1 MKTKIC
7 YIGFVIL
14 SLLSIRTEAQQSS
27 VYSQYI
33 FNGLLINPAYAGSHV
48 EFSATLSYR
57 NQWVNFEGAPETAV
71 FSAHST
77 VKRER
82 IGLGILATS
91 DKIGSYSNN
100 GLFASYAYRIKN
112 MRGGVLSLGVQG
124 GVNNYRADYS
134 KLNLKAGQDP
144 TFAAD
149 MNEIRPNF
157 GGGVFYYDEK
167 YFAGFSVPTILK
179 TTSFMSNA
187 AQQLIQPRNYFL
199 HAGAIYPLNR
209 DETLKFSPSFLI
221 RAQDGSPLGFDLN
234 INVIFYDLISVGSSY
249 RSGDAVVAFVN
260 FKIGEKFHFSYS
272 YDMTTSE
279 INQYSMGTHEFM
291 LNYRV
296 RFRGVHKDIECP
308 YYFSH

>member
-1 MKTKIC
+1 MRSVVARMMAAERAKPDNPDPERN
-7 YIGFVIL
+7 L
-14 SLLSIRTEAQQSS
+14 SQTMRGRRPPPSHQR
-27 VYSQYI
+27 SQ
-33 FNGLLINPAYAGSHV
+33 GPPTTA
-48 EFSATLSYR
+48 FSAQT
-57 NQWVNFEGAPETAV
+57 
-71 FSAHST
+71 T
-77 VKRER
+77 VKKER

-112 MRGGVLSLGVQG
+112 MRGGVLSLGLQG
-124 GVNNYRADYS
+124 GVNNFRADYS

-144 TFAAD
+144 TFSSD

-157 GGGVFYYDEK
+157 GGGVYYYDKK
-167 YFAGFSVPTILK
+167 YFAGFSVPTILT
-179 TTSFMSNA
+179 TTSFISNG
-187 AQQLIQPRNYFL
+187 AQQLVQPRNYFL
-199 HAGAIYPLNR
+199 TAGAIFPMNR

-260 FKIGEKFHFSYS
+260 FKLSEKLHFSYS
-272 YDMTTSE
+272 YDMTTSD
-279 INQYSMGTHEFM
+279 INRYSMGTHEFM

-296 RFRGVHKDIECP
+296 SFRGIHKDVECP